1 MITEPQL
8 EIKIGD
14 FIEFKDSTT
23 KVYGFVC
30 RVNPDNYV
38 DYVRDSLTRWSAP
51 LSLVRKGNLI
61 TENDFIKKVI
71 LCAAQSTHKI
81 PSENEIKAALDLF
94 ASNFDVPFQEI
105 VLALNI
111 TEE

>member
-1 MITEPQL
+1 MIPEPRL

-30 RVNPDNYV
+30 RINPDNYV
-38 DYVRDSLTRWSAP
+38 DYVRYNLTGWSAP
-51 LSLVRKGNLI
+51 LSLVQKGNLI
-61 TENDFIKKVI
+61 TENDFIRKVT

-81 PSENEIKAALDLF
+81 PSEDEIKAALDLF

-105 VLALNI
+105 ILALNI
-111 TEE
+111 SEE